1 MNDLI
6 TLHKSFLDSTKQNIE
21 ESAKAIINDVADGNS
36 DPLQVLILAKKA
48 LEFFT
53 LIEKNVRP
61 YCDPVGKAGVQMF
74 SAAIIDKK
82 SPDTYDFA
90 SCNDSVWSELKHI
103 EADTKL
109 KLKQREA
116 FLKSLTE
123 EVANTTNGEVIK
135 PADVLYGKQ
144 TLAIT
149 LK

>member
-1 MNDLI
+1 MSNEILNQR
-6 TLHKSFLDSTKQNIE
+6 TFLSATKQSIE
-21 ESAKAIINDVADGNS
+21 DKAKAIINDVADGNL
-36 DPLQVLILAKKA
+36 DPLETLILTKKA
-48 LEFFT
+48 LEFYT
-53 LIEKNVRP
+53 LIEKNVRQ
-61 YCDPVGKAGVQMF
+61 YCNGVGKGGVEMF
-74 SAAIIDKK
+74 SAQIIDKK
-82 SPDTYDFA
+82 SPDTYDYS

-109 KLKQREA
+109 KLKAREA

>member
-1 MNDLI
+1 MKLAIFETDLLKA
-6 TLHKSFLDSTKQNIE
+6 TKSDIEQNAMYVTE
-21 ESAKAIINDVADGNS
+21 AVMHGNY
-36 DPLQVLILAKKA
+36 DALQTLILAKKA
-48 LEFFT
+48 LEYFT

-61 YCDPVGKAGVQMF
+61 YCEPVGKAGLQMF
-74 SAAIIDKK
+74 SAQIIDKK
-82 SPDTYDFA
+82 SPDTYDYS
-90 SCNDSVWSELKHI
+90 SCNDSVWAELKQI

>member
-1 MNDLI
+1 MKLVI
-6 TLHKSFLDSTKQNIE
+6 FETEFLKATKSEIE
-21 ESAKAIINDVADGNS
+21 ASAMYVTENVMHGNY
-36 DPLQVLILAKKA
+36 DPLQTLILAKKA
-48 LEFFT
+48 LEYFT

-61 YCDPVGKAGVQMF
+61 YCEPVGKAGLQMF
-74 SAAIIDKK
+74 SAQIIDKK
-82 SPDTYDFA
+82 SPDTYDYA
-90 SCNDSVWSELKHI
+90 SCNDSVWAELKHI

-109 KLKQREA
+109 KLKAREA

>member
-1 MNDLI
+1 MRKIIKRRRVKRIN
-6 TLHKSFLDSTKQNIE
+6 TSRNYRNEKKMEKVFNKQ
-21 ESAKAIINDVADGNS
+21 
-36 DPLQVLILAKKA
+36 
-48 LEFFT
+48 
-53 LIEKNVRP
+53 LIE
-61 YCDPVGKAGVQMF
+61 YL
-74 SAAIIDKK
+74 IE
-82 SPDTYDFA
+82 
-90 SCNDSVWSELKHI
+90 SEKTGAKFGSKEQLERLK
-103 EADTKL
+103 KL